1 MSVQVEF
8 PDEILLAV
16 REDRAAFIRKAMIY
30 TLGHLYSE
38 GKISAGFAGQ
48 VLGCDRVE
56 VYRRFA
62 EHGFA
67 VIDYPEEERA
77 MEAAAGR
84 AIAAEQQTK

>member
-1 MSVQVEF
+1 MSIQVEF

-16 REDRAAFIRKAMIY
+16 REERTAFIRKAMIY
-30 TLGHLYSE
+30 TLGHLYGE

-56 VYRRFA
+56 VYRLFA
-62 EHGFA
+62 EYGFA
-67 VIDYPEEERA
+67 VIDYPEEEYA

-84 AIAAEQQTK
+84 AIATENQTE